1 MAKAKGGDVLDEAQ
15 KPCPRRLTQPVERP
29 REKTDSIWLLRIL
42 KAGGLVAV
50 DALGEVAMQEG
61 VGDVELMCRP
71 VLAGDE
77 HEHGADC
84 RWFDHRRERLLEVD
98 AGSLMK
104 ATDNPPGF
112 VTLEGAV
119 GVQFVLEHPL
129 AGDDLGISRTRYE
142 RPCAVVLESIELELH
157 CCSPVRIT
165 QRGTDGGRH
174 WG

>member
-1 MAKAKGGDVLDEAQ
+1 
-15 KPCPRRLTQPVERP
+15 
-29 REKTDSIWLLRIL
+29 
-42 KAGGLVAV
+42 
-50 DALGEVAMQEG
+50 
-61 VGDVELMCRP
+61 MCRP

-77 HEHGADC
+77 REHGADC

-104 ATDNPPGF
+104 AADNPPGF

-165 QRGTDGGRH
+165 PRGTDGGRH